1 MNFFRIAFSCWLL
14 VVSLIAH
21 TQENTHAPYFYI
33 PDGDPTIE
41 EMPLL
46 SSFAKVDI
54 AGVIADVRIT
64 QCYQNNGERPIE
76 AIYIFPGS
84 TQAAIYNMTMRIG
97 DRHIK
102 ATVQEK
108 QQARRTYE
116 SAKKT
121 GKSASLLEQH
131 RPNVFQMKVA
141 NILPGDIIEVEIG
154 YTELLQAERGTYS
167 FVYPS
172 VVGPRYGGDQ
182 QNTAG
187 AQAWIQQP
195 YLPAGQ
201 TPAYTFDL
209 QITLNGGL
217 PIRRLRSPSHEI
229 QAKYQ
234 QLSKVNI
241 QLNPQEASAG
251 NRDFILEYQL
261 LRQQIEEGVLLW
273 EGEKE
278 NFFLTMVQPPKAPQ
292 RKDIAPREYIFLLDV
307 SGSMRGQPLELAKG
321 VLLDLFDTMSPKDY
335 FNIVF
340 FEGGSKQ
347 LSEVSLPATPANLQ
361 KAINVIDGQ
370 KGGGGTEML
379 PAIKRAM
386 HIPKKV
392 GTSRSFAIV
401 TDGYIS
407 IEQEVFSYIRQH
419 LGQANF
425 FALGIGSSVNRHL
438 IEGIAHIAMSESFVA
453 TKKADRASIAKRF
466 AQYIQSPVLTDIRV
480 QFEGLEVYDVIPK
493 QIPDLLAERPIV
505 IFGKYKGKAKG
516 KITITGRQHLR
527 KKERTIP
534 LSKTMSQTSNSALP
548 FLWARHQIK
557 SLDDFGQVFRQ
568 QEVQKERITALGLE
582 YGLLTR
588 FTSFVAVDTVIRNKA
603 RTSIPIKQAL
613 PLPKGVPNS
622 AIGNRNLSGNWD
634 LDAEEDE
641 PGFVD
646 QSLGEAITIAPP
658 MTAEPP
664 PPPPPPPA
672 PVTEEIFRVVEEMP
686 YLSSCADGSKA
697 DRQSC
702 TGQTILNFFHQ
713 NLKWP
718 AILQNST
725 ITGLSVLQFVI
736 AKDGKVK
743 SVKVVR
749 SLHPELDKELLRL
762 AQLLPDFVPGRQNG
776 RTVDVQYNLPIRIRL
791 H

>member
-1 MNFFRIAFSCWLL
+1 MRFLRLTFSCWLL
-14 VVSLIAH
+14 GLSLIAH
-21 TQENTHAPYFYI
+21 TQENTLAPYFYI
-33 PDGDPTIE
+33 PDGDQDID

-46 SSFAKVDI
+46 SSSAEVNI
-54 AGVIADVRIT
+54 AGVIADVRIS
-64 QCYQNNGERPIE
+64 QCYQNNGEKPIE
-76 AIYIFPGS
+76 AIYVFPGS
-84 TQAAIYNMTMRIG
+84 TQAAVYDMTMKVG
-97 DRHIK
+97 DRQIK
-102 ATVQEK
+102 ATIQEK
-108 QQARRTYE
+108 QQARRTYAN
-116 SAKKT
+116 AKRA

-141 NILPGDIIEVEIG
+141 NILPGDIIEVEIA

-167 FVYPS
+167 FIYPT
-172 VVGPRYGGDQ
+172 VVGPRYGGNG
-182 QNTAG
+182 QNTA
-187 AQAWIQQP
+187 QSQDWIQQP
-195 YLPAGQ
+195 YLPEKQ
-201 TPAYTFDL
+201 EPFYDFDL
-209 QITLNGGL
+209 KISLNGGL
-217 PIRRLRSPSHEI
+217 PIRRLRSPTHQI
-229 QAKYQ
+229 NAKYQ

-241 QLNPQEASAG
+241 ELDPQEADAG

-261 LRQQIEEGVLLW
+261 IGRQIEEGVLLW

-278 NFFLTMVQPPKAPQ
+278 NFFLTLVQPPKAPQ
-292 RKDIAPREYIFLLDV
+292 KKDVSPREYIFLLDV

-321 VLLDLFDTMSPKDY
+321 VLVDLFETMSPNDY

-340 FEGGSKQ
+340 FSGGSRQ
-347 LSEVSLPATPANLQ
+347 LSEASLPATPANLQ
-361 KAINVIDGQ
+361 QAISMIDGQ

-386 HIPKKV
+386 NIPKQL

-401 TDGYIS
+401 TDGYIR
-407 IEQEVFSYIRQH
+407 IEQEIFSYIRQH

-438 IEGIAHIAMSESFVA
+438 IEGIAHVAMSESFVA
-453 TKKADRASIAKRF
+453 TKKEDRTTIAKKF
-466 AQYIQSPVLTDIRV
+466 TQYIKSPVLTDIKV

-516 KITITGRQHLR
+516 RISLTGRQHLR
-527 KKERTIP
+527 KKERSISI
-534 LSKTMSQTSNSALP
+534 SKDMVQASNSALP
-548 FLWARHQIK
+548 FLWARHKIK

-568 QEVQKERITALGLE
+568 EEKQQEMITALGLE

-588 FTSFVAVDTVIRNKA
+588 FTSFVAVDTLIR
-603 RTSIPIKQAL
+603 RQQGPSLPVKQPL

-622 AIGNRNLSGNWD
+622 AVGSPNLSGNWD
-634 LDAEEDE
+634 SGSEEDE
-641 PGFVD
+641 PEFVD
-646 QSLGEAITIAPP
+646 LSIEEEITITPP

-664 PPPPPPPA
+664 PPPPPPPVSVA
-672 PVTEEIFRVVEEMP
+672 EEIFRMVEEMP
-686 YLSSCADGSKA
+686 YLNSCANGNKA

-713 NLKWP
+713 NLKYP
-718 AILQNST
+718 DVLRNSSV
-725 ITGLSVLQFVI
+725 TGLSVLQFI
-736 AKDGKVK
+736 IGKDGKVK

-749 SLHPELDKELLRL
+749 SLHPALDKELLRI

-776 RTVDVQYNLPIRIRL
+776 RKVEVQYNLPIRIRW